1 MITINNKSY
10 KKHLKGGFNKGRS
23 RHEVVDSKR
32 KTTFRHQT
40 RVQLQRTK
48 RAYNS

>member
-1 MITINNKSY
+1 MITINSESY
-10 KKHLKGGFNKGRS
+10 RKHLKGGFNKGVD
-23 RHEVVDSKR
+23 RHEFMDNKR

-40 RVQLQRTK
+40 RVKLQEYK